1 MHFIGLVRQNHPRQA
16 LSPRDASLSELL
28 ATMHD
33 PKSTDSQCIKSSKLQ
48 TNQVELNAEQHTAAA
63 ASPSSSI
70 VPAEAM
76 KCGKAPPEKDISATC
91 QEVDSALQAERK
103 EKRRIARRS
112 RLYYDD
118 FVTLD
123 TSIMLKV
130 YVGALSLHYEA
141 LSVEASKQTTAEE
154 IVSCIVERLGLTG
167 NNYELAEVAGE
178 CKERRLSAHEKPV
191 SVMLLWPMH
200 SEKDFHRFYL
210 REIQSDVPWLDSYG
224 LDPQILRDFIPFL
237 LQKENREYP
246 DLCQLPDLNEATLL
260 ENLRQRF
267 EAGHIYTYVGSI
279 LIAVNPFK
287 FHPIYNPKYVRLYQN
302 QRIGPILPP
311 HIFAIADN
319 AYYNML
325 KEKRNQCIVISGESG
340 SGKTESTNFLLHH
353 LTALSQ
359 KGAHGSGVEQTILS
373 AGPVLEA
380 FGNAKTAHNN
390 NSSRFGK
397 FIQVNYRENG
407 MVQGA
412 VVQKYLLEKSRIV
425 SQGHYERN
433 YHVFYYLLSGATD
446 TERDALHLLPADKYH
461 YLNAK
466 NLTLE
471 NCDEKYEFSRL
482 KQSMEMVG
490 FSAEK
495 QRRLFNVL
503 SAVLLLGNVEFFP
516 KKSTYHHDESVQVR
530 NPDVVGL
537 ISELLRVKQ
546 ETLMSALTSK
556 RVKASGE
563 TLIMQYK
570 LPEAIAA
577 RDALAKCLYGALFD
591 WIVLQVNHAL
601 LNKDQ
606 VLHTGHSI
614 GVLDI
619 FGFEDFGPQNSF
631 EQLCINYANEH
642 LQYYFNLHVFKYE
655 QKEYKREGIKWTD
668 IEFLDNYG
676 CLQLFESK
684 PSGLLC
690 ILDDLCNFPGATNE
704 TLLQK
709 FNSVHKD
716 NAFYEKPQ
724 RKENAFIIKHYAGK
738 VKYQVAEMREK
749 NLDLMRQDIVS
760 VLKNSSMAFVREL
773 VGADPVAVFRWAI
786 LRAFFRGY
794 FAFRSAGIKHRK
806 DRADMSFNKLATKT
820 RYRAPNDSIVSHLV
834 TVSSVNLT
842 INRIAKRISNAMSDI
857 TSGHSNN
864 QSGSPGSNLSYHRQS
879 LGNAGYGGGIG
890 SSSPGGT
897 AGTPRRSWSSFAF
910 NNKNF
915 PDGKLNYECHQQ
927 QDHAPQYQSKHQQS
941 GSSSSLS
948 SNYGGGGNGKS
959 STNTN
964 ASGAQVGGGGASGKG
979 YGFGSAAAR
988 NRFERSGQDVM
999 ARASQI
1005 VMKNKSF
1012 RPRERPK
1019 KGLKNL
1025 QSVKTLSAGQNL
1037 SNQTSAIKTR
1047 KQPLTVTAQF
1057 QISLIALME
1066 TLNQANP
1073 FFIRCIKS
1081 NPNKIPNQFDDATVT
1096 RQLRYTGMLETV
1108 RIRRAGYN
1116 VRLTYEEFIQLYR
1129 ILLPKG
1135 LVSSQKDVRD
1145 FMSTMDLNKQHY
1157 QLGLTKIYMRESQK
1171 IRLDIS
1177 LHTKIIDSI
1186 ICIQR
1191 WFRAILQRKKYCQY
1205 RTAACTIQSYWRD
1218 YLREKQEKFTRKI
1231 RNHAATVIQ
1240 ATWRGYTV
1248 RKWYGKLKTGVLI
1261 VQARLRGNQARSRFK
1276 ELLSKKLQRERSKLR
1291 STQSLP
1297 VEQPVGSTAAGGSYG
1312 GGGGSTYPEVV
1323 QAIEHRKK
1331 PIPVVGRSFET
1342 AIDIVNKN
1350 RALFADDS
1358 MSADFIDDD
1367 EDEDE
1372 EEEEEEETQSSRQ
1385 ATVTA
1390 VVGEEEDDDEDDEE
1404 GYEDLGLVD
1413 DPHYM
1418 ANNRSALLQ
1427 PVKAPAQSTTVNSA
1441 LLDRNEKY
1449 IKSLAISGG
1458 AASSSAPSA
1467 ANYSAPIGGSSSYQK
1482 SPLQRQEDVLDRPL
1496 RMYDIERASKSTF
1509 DDTELAKYRY
1519 ERGGGVSS
1527 TVKLPVRRVD
1537 SGPSSV
1543 AGSGASSGSAI
1554 GRPGVQRFRYGDTAS
1569 YGGSGMIRNQNHS
1582 NNSYSNSNVEIV
1594 FVNTGLDSV
1603 GAPAGTG
1610 GGAGSLSSSPAPR
1623 NLNRNSISSGT
1634 LTQTQVPSSLTASM
1648 RRDSLPVSH
1657 HSSLAASARTQGDE
1671 INSNYHMHQQQQQQ
1685 QQQQSSSAVVP
1696 HHQQSQSTSSL
1707 VHSPHSLPLVSS
1719 GHIGNY
1725 QNLQFPPTSNYHQHH
1740 HHHQQSVY
1748 NNNAQPVGNTGVKMA
1763 TSTPYSAGSNSSYS
1777 GASASASS
1785 QRVSAAYP
1793 DDFAQNYYTTTTATP
1808 KGKAAALL
1816 GTAKSEDSAVSN
1828 QAPKYPMGATLAK
1841 ADSSDMV
1848 LSAGSK
1854 SAMNQSTASTANA
1867 SSRRMKTTNLSEEQL
1882 VGGSS
1887 GSAVSY
1893 HPGTG
1898 LTRRGPVGSSN
1909 PSGSGNTSSSTSV
1922 GGDTLKRRNSDPTNK
1937 IPLLEVN
1944 RGNDMYQSSTRI
1956 NIAGHQFRKVQRIN
1970 KAERCACCQE
1980 IDSFVNEGYR
1990 CLDCKVLVHTKCIQN
2005 GGIKSL
2011 QCAAAKRSKRIRTG
2025 GGGGAGGGS
2034 GLGGSSKHDK
2044 HHPIGGGTAS
2054 GQKISSTREYTD
2066 STDKII
2072 SDAKELQLMQDF
2084 ITQKICKMENDCEK
2098 PSEVD
2103 RVFKQALREFKD
2115 NLVAQYSV
2123 AHRQNSD
2130 VLNIKYRD
2138 LIANFEQVIETT
2150 SGRKNDFPLT
2160 MGVNAF
2166 RGFMNEFMN
2175 SRETEKPK
2183 TKRKKDKKRKHDDHT
2198 TFNGHTFQLTI
2209 LNIATACEIC
2219 QQFLLWPIER
2229 GLVCQNCK
2237 LTCHKKCYQK
2247 SASCN
2252 KIANADPN
2260 SLLGA
2265 GGSGSAVVA
2274 GGCGPDG
2281 QPLYGGGIPT
2291 KLFGVPLTALCG
2303 SNSDGVKI
2311 PAQITKLIMMIE
2323 MHGLYSEGIYRK
2335 SGVSSKIKDLKAKMD
2350 RAVTSAD
2357 GGGGEMDFESYNVHV
2372 LTNVLKSFLRE
2383 MPEPLLTFDRYDDFL
2398 RAADLSD
2405 GSDRVQTLLSLVKK
2419 IPPAHHCLFERL
2431 IFHLALVAKLEQ
2443 YNRMSASSLA
2453 IVFAPCVLRTNR
2465 YVPAQDSLNDI
2476 GRQTKCMETLITQK
2490 MLNVKSTL
2498 ADIDTLDTAAHTAT
2512 ARLSTLRSSKVFTHE
2527 EMANARGGSGLP
2539 TGGLLETET
2548 EEMLLE
2554 GHIQEIR
2561 KEKALLTSTLP
2572 SLARAS
2578 SDDDLLSTDLDGEGG
2593 SLDDLSNS
2601 KEKDLDVSSS
2611 GGGGSGG
2618 GNMISDSGISIRYQ
2632 APSDHGGSSNVSLN
2646 NDVPMAVSYSLR
2658 DQSGAGGSGGSGG
2671 ALAGV
2676 DYFHKMGSSSGVTSG
2691 APGVKTKSLS
2701 HQTLLEREAFLR
2713 GSGSTSASSP
2723 QSPTAAT
2730 SATASSTPSSS
2741 ASAPSMIK
2749 SQQNGNG
2756 TIGSGAV
2763 GDRVGS
2769 SGCSGTGGG
2778 SAGGNGSGTVAPT
2791 ANSAGKR
2798 ADINLSHSMITLST
2812 TSHSLGGS
2820 TTSSSSSSGVG
2831 GSTGSTGSG
2840 SDLQRQKPIIIRSVS
2855 GGYEVGHHHG
2865 STSAVGSGTAN
2876 PATNHRILI
2885 QGSPALP
2892 ITAGAATI
2900 TTTPSGSGATST
2912 SASSSSINSTNL
2924 HAKDNNG
2931 MGKEGS
2937 GGGGLSSSSSASA
2950 KLVSR
2955 RMSGGTNK
2963 RSGGGGSAGGGSSSA
2978 AGGPGPPAG
2987 DDEPIMV

>member
-1 MHFIGLVRQNHPRQA
+1 
-16 LSPRDASLSELL
+16 
-28 ATMHD
+28 
-33 PKSTDSQCIKSSKLQ
+33 
-48 TNQVELNAEQHTAAA
+48 
-63 ASPSSSI
+63 
-70 VPAEAM
+70 
-76 KCGKAPPEKDISATC
+76 
-91 QEVDSALQAERK
+91 
-103 EKRRIARRS
+103 
-112 RLYYDD
+112 
-118 FVTLD
+118 
-123 TSIMLKV
+123 
-130 YVGALSLHYEA
+130 
-141 LSVEASKQTTAEE
+141 
-154 IVSCIVERLGLTG
+154 
-167 NNYELAEVAGE
+167 
-178 CKERRLSAHEKPV
+178 
-191 SVMLLWPMH
+191 
-200 SEKDFHRFYL
+200 
-210 REIQSDVPWLDSYG
+210 
-224 LDPQILRDFIPFL
+224 
-237 LQKENREYP
+237 
-246 DLCQLPDLNEATLL
+246 
-260 ENLRQRF
+260 
-267 EAGHIYTYVGSI
+267 
-279 LIAVNPFK
+279 
-287 FHPIYNPKYVRLYQN
+287 
-302 QRIGPILPP
+302 
-311 HIFAIADN
+311 
-319 AYYNML
+319 
-325 KEKRNQCIVISGESG
+325 CIVISGESG

-433 YHVFYYLLSGATD
+433 YHVFYYLLSGATEA
-446 TERDALHLLPADKYH
+446 ERDALHLLPAEKYH

-806 DRADMSFNKLATKT
+806 ERADMSFNKLATKT

-864 QSGSPGSNLSYHRQS
+864 QACSPAGSNLAYHRQS
-879 LGNAGYGGGIG
+879 LGSAGYGTAGAA
-890 SSSPGGT
+890 SPGAAG
-897 AGTPRRSWSSFAF
+897 GTPRRSWSSFAF

-915 PDGKLNYECHQQ
+915 PDGKLTYECNQQ
-927 QDHAPQYQSKHQQS
+927 EQTPPQYHSKHLQS
-941 GSSSSLS
+941 TSASSSPLYAS
-948 SNYGGGGNGKS
+948 GGGGGGKS
-959 STNTN
+959 AANTN
-964 ASGAQVGGGGASGKG
+964 STQGGAQNSGGAAGTGGSKG

-1057 QISLIALME
+1057 QNSLIALME
-1066 TLNQANP
+1066 TLNKANP

-1171 IRLDIS
+1171 MRLDIS

-1248 RKWYGKLKTGVLI
+1248 RKWYDKLKTGVLVI
-1261 VQARLRGNQARSRFK
+1261 QARIRGNQARSRFK
-1276 ELLSKKLQRERSKLR
+1276 ELLSKKLQRERAKLR

-1297 VEQPVGSTAAGGSYG
+1297 VERPIGTTAAGGSYG
-1312 GGGGSTYPEVV
+1312 GGGGGGGGSTYPEIV

-1331 PIPVVGRSFET
+1331 PIPAVGRSFET

-1372 EEEEEEETQSSRQ
+1372 EEEDEEETTGSRQ
-1385 ATVTA
+1385 ATIATA
-1390 VVGEEEDDDEDDEE
+1390 GGEEEEDEEDDEE

-1427 PVKAPAQSTTVNSA
+1427 PVKQAAAPPSATTSPTVNSA

-1449 IKSLAISGG
+1449 IKSLVISGG
-1458 AASSSAPSA
+1458 GGGA
-1467 ANYSAPIGGSSSYQK
+1467 GSSSSPPTSSVGGTSPYQK
-1482 SPLQRQEDVLDRPL
+1482 TPLHRQEDVLDRPL

-1519 ERGGGVSS
+1519 ERGGSVSS

-1543 AGSGASSGSAI
+1543 ASSGASGSTM
-1554 GRPGVQRFRYGDTAS
+1554 GRPGIQRFRYGDTAS

-1603 GAPAGTG
+1603 GAPAGSG
-1610 GGAGSLSSSPAPR
+1610 GTGSLSSSPAAR

-1634 LTQTQVPSSLTASM
+1634 LTQTQLPPSLAGSM
-1648 RRDSLPVSH
+1648 RRDSLPLSH
-1657 HSSLAASARTQGDE
+1657 HLGMSTRTQGDE

-1685 QQQQSSSAVVP
+1685 QHQQPLSPSASSVAAHHQQGQSSSAM
-1696 HHQQSQSTSSL
+1696 S
-1707 VHSPHSLPLVSS
+1707 HSPQSLPLAGTAS
-1719 GHIGNY
+1719 HIGNY

-1748 NNNAQPVGNTGVKMA
+1748 NNNAQPVSSTGAKMS
-1763 TSTPYSAGSNSSYS
+1763 TSTPYSAGSNSSYALGGS
-1777 GASASASS
+1777 ASASSS

-1793 DDFAQNYYTTTTATP
+1793 DDFAQNYYTTTTTTPPP

-1828 QAPKYPMGATLAK
+1828 AAQSKYPLGATLAK

-1854 SAMNQSTASTANA
+1854 STINQQGTTSNA
-1867 SSRRMKTTNLSEEQL
+1867 ASRRIKSTNLSEEQL
-1882 VGGSS
+1882 VGGAGSS
-1887 GSAVSY
+1887 GSTVSY

-1898 LTRRGPVGSSN
+1898 LARRGPVGSSS
-1909 PSGSGNTSSSTSV
+1909 PSASGNTSSTGI

-2034 GLGGSSKHDK
+2034 GLGGSSSKHDK
-2044 HHPIGGGTAS
+2044 HHPIGGGSAS

-2084 ITQKICKMENDCEK
+2084 ITQKICKMESDCEK

-2252 KIANADPN
+2252 KISNSDPN

-2303 SNSDGVKI
+2303 NSNDGVKI
-2311 PAQITKLIMMIE
+2311 PAQINKLIMMIE

-2512 ARLSTLRSSKVFTHE
+2512 ARLSTLRSSKVFTQE
-2527 EMANARGGSGLP
+2527 EMANARGGSGIAV
-2539 TGGLLETET
+2539 GGLLETET

-2601 KEKDLDVSSS
+2601 KEKDLDVSS
-2611 GGGGSGG
+2611 GGGGSCGGGGG

-2658 DQSGAGGSGGSGG
+2658 DQSGAGGAAGGSGG
-2671 ALAGV
+2671 GGSATGME
-2676 DYFHKMGSSSGVTSG
+2676 YFHKMGPSSGAASS
-2691 APGVKTKSLS
+2691 ASGVKTKSLS

-2730 SATASSTPSSS
+2730 SVTASSTPSSS

-2749 SQQNGNG
+2749 THQQQQHNGNG
-2756 TIGSGAV
+2756 TGGSGTSAT
-2763 GDRVGS
+2763 GAS
-2769 SGCSGTGGG
+2769 GGG
-2778 SAGGNGSGTVAPT
+2778 SMSSTTGNS
-2791 ANSAGKR
+2791 SGKR
-2798 ADINLSHSMITLST
+2798 ADINLSHSMITLAT

-2820 TTSSSSSSGVG
+2820 TTSNSSSSGVG
-2831 GSTGSTGSG
+2831 GSSGSTGSGG
-2840 SDLQRQKPIIIRSVS
+2840 SDLQRQKPISRSVS
-2855 GGYEVGHHHG
+2855 GGYEVSHHASATSSG
-2865 STSAVGSGTAN
+2865 SQHAS
-2876 PATNHRILI
+2876 TNHRILI
-2885 QGSPALP
+2885 QASSALP
-2892 ITAGAATI
+2892 ITPGATAIMATP
-2900 TTTPSGSGATST
+2900 TGSGSGATST
-2912 SASSSSINSTNL
+2912 SASSSSINSANL

-2931 MGKEGS
+2931 MGKEGMMS
-2937 GGGGLSSSSSASA
+2937 TGSSSTTTTS

-2955 RMSGGTNK
+2955 RMSAGTNK
-2963 RSGGGGSAGGGSSSA
+2963 RSGGGGQAAGGSNNA
-2978 AGGPGPPAG
+2978 AVGPGPPAG

>member
-1 MHFIGLVRQNHPRQA
+1 MAGTSVGE
-16 LSPRDASLSELL
+16 D
-28 ATMHD
+28 D
-33 PKSTDSQCIKSSKLQ
+33 KSDDNNRGSS
-48 TNQVELNAEQHTAAA
+48 
-63 ASPSSSI
+63 
-70 VPAEAM
+70 
-76 KCGKAPPEKDISATC
+76 
-91 QEVDSALQAERK
+91 
-103 EKRRIARRS
+103 RRCRL
-112 RLYYDD
+112 LYYDD

-123 TSIMLKV
+123 STIMLKV

-178 CKERRLSAHEKPV
+178 CKERRLSSHEKPV

-210 REIQSDVPWLDSYG
+210 RERQTDVPWLDNYG

-237 LQKENREYP
+237 CQKDNREYP

-433 YHVFYYLLSGATD
+433 YHVFYYLLSGATEQ
-446 TERDALHLLPADKYH
+446 ERVALHLLPAEKYH

-495 QRRLFNVL
+495 QRRLFAVL

-530 NPDVVGL
+530 NPEVVGL

-546 ETLMSALTSK
+546 ETLLSALTSK

-606 VLHTGHSI
+606 TMHTGHSI

-619 FGFEDFGPQNSF
+619 FGFEDFGLQNSF

-668 IEFLDNYG
+668 IEFLDNSG

-716 NAFYEKPQ
+716 SQFYEKPQ

-806 DRADMSFNKLATKT
+806 ERTDQSYNKLATKS
-820 RYRAPNDSIVSHLV
+820 RYRAPNESIVS
-834 TVSSVNLT
+834 
-842 INRIAKRISNAMSDI
+842 
-857 TSGHSNN
+857 GHSGNSAN
-864 QSGSPGSNLSYHRQS
+864 SSGISYRQS
-879 LGNAGYGGGIG
+879 LG
-890 SSSPGGT
+890 PGTTVALSNNLG
-897 AGTPRRSWSSFAF
+897 ASGTPRRSWSSYAF
-910 NNKNF
+910 SNKNF
-915 PDGKLNYECHQQ
+915 PDGKLSFENQQ
-927 QDHAPQYQSKHQQS
+927 QQQQQHQTTGSQSS
-941 GSSSSLS
+941 VYSNSNSSS
-948 SNYGGGGNGKS
+948 
-959 STNTN
+959 
-964 ASGAQVGGGGASGKG
+964 ASGKQLLTTNVTGSGGGKMG
-979 YGFGSAAAR
+979 YNSSLAAR
-988 NRFERSGQDVM
+988 NRFERSTQDVM

-1037 SNQTSAIKTR
+1037 SNNQTAVKTR

-1081 NPNKIPNQFDDATVT
+1081 NPNKVPNQFDDATIT

-1145 FMSTMDLNKQHY
+1145 FMNTMDLNKQHY

-1171 IRLDIS
+1171 MRLDIC
-1177 LHTKIIDSI
+1177 LHTRIIDSI
-1186 ICIQR
+1186 ITIQR
-1191 WFRAILQRKKYCQY
+1191 WFRSILQRKKYCQY
-1205 RTAACTIQSYWRD
+1205 RSAACTIQSYWRL
-1218 YLREKQEKFTRKI
+1218 YLKEKQAKFLRKI
-1231 RNHAATVIQ
+1231 RTEAATLIQ
-1240 ATWRGYTV
+1240 STWRGYTV
-1248 RKWYGKLKTGVLI
+1248 RKWYNRLKTGVLVI
-1261 VQARLRGNQARSRFK
+1261 QARIRGNQARERFK
-1276 ELLSKKLQRERSKLR
+1276 VNLSKKLQRERAKLR

-1297 VEQPVGSTAAGGSYG
+1297 PVERPLDTSFDTPEILQHKAIIVGGKRQPTPPVG
-1312 GGGGSTYPEVV
+1312 
-1323 QAIEHRKK
+1323 I
-1331 PIPVVGRSFET
+1331 SFES
-1342 AIDIVNKN
+1342 AVDIVNKN
-1350 RALFADDS
+1350 QALFSDNS
-1358 MSADFIDDD
+1358 LSSADFIDDD
-1367 EDEDE
+1367 DD
-1372 EEEEEEETQSSRQ
+1372 
-1385 ATVTA
+1385 
-1390 VVGEEEDDDEDDEE
+1390 DDDEDDEDC
-1404 GYEDLGLVD
+1404 YEDMGLVD
-1413 DPHYM
+1413 EPSY
-1418 ANNRSALLQ
+1418 
-1427 PVKAPAQSTTVNSA
+1427 
-1441 LLDRNEKY
+1441 
-1449 IKSLAISGG
+1449 G
-1458 AASSSAPSA
+1458 ASA
-1467 ANYSAPIGGSSSYQK
+1467 ALRREMLLEKNACSGGSSDGGLLDGYNSSHVK
-1482 SPLQRQEDVLDRPL
+1482 VPLQRQDDVLDRPI
-1496 RMYDIERASKSTF
+1496 RKYEIERASKSTF
-1509 DDTELAKYRY
+1509 DDAELAKYRY
-1519 ERGGGVSS
+1519 ERGLSSIGGASG
-1527 TVKLPVRRVD
+1527 KLPVRRVD
-1537 SGPSSV
+1537 SGPSPSHRV
-1543 AGSGASSGSAI
+1543 RYDAYGSSSGNAALSS
-1554 GRPGVQRFRYGDTAS
+1554 G
-1569 YGGSGMIRNQNHS
+1569 GMIRNQNHS
-1582 NNSYSNSNVEIV
+1582 NNSFSSSNVEIV
-1594 FVNTGLDSV
+1594 LVHTGLDSLSSVATSGIANSGV
-1603 GAPAGTG
+1603 GSSG
-1610 GGAGSLSSSPAPR
+1610 GGAGGSSSHALPVAPEQSQKHPLQR
-1623 NLNRNSISSGT
+1623 NLNRNTIS
-1634 LTQTQVPSSLTASM
+1634 QTQQQSSTTLS
-1648 RRDSLPVSH
+1648 RRELLCRS
-1657 HSSLAASARTQGDE
+1657 QGDE
-1671 INSNYHMHQQQQQQ
+1671 INSNYHLQHLQSSSLTPSLSGALSTANYQNIQYTSTPTTAYHQQQQQQ
-1685 QQQQSSSAVVP
+1685 QQHQHQPQQPHSFNNNNNNNTIKHSSSSSNANNSNSGSTNSLYNYVTQQQSRQSSE
-1696 HHQQSQSTSSL
+1696 QQYIQTGNVTGLQSGQRSM
-1707 VHSPHSLPLVSS
+1707 
-1719 GHIGNY
+1719 
-1725 QNLQFPPTSNYHQHH
+1725 SNY
-1740 HHHQQSVY
+1740 S
-1748 NNNAQPVGNTGVKMA
+1748 
-1763 TSTPYSAGSNSSYS
+1763 
-1777 GASASASS
+1777 
-1785 QRVSAAYP
+1785 
-1793 DDFAQNYYTTTTATP
+1793 DDFVQNYYNTATP

-1816 GTAKSEDSAVSN
+1816 GTTKSEDSKHPGKDIDLTLSSATNAAVGPV
-1828 QAPKYPMGATLAK
+1828 AP
-1841 ADSSDMV
+1841 
-1848 LSAGSK
+1848 SK
-1854 SAMNQSTASTANA
+1854 T
-1867 SSRRMKTTNLSEEQL
+1867 RRIKTNLSDDF
-1882 VGGSS
+1882 S
-1887 GSAVSY
+1887 GVITS
-1893 HPGTG
+1893 GQ
-1898 LTRRGPVGSSN
+1898 N
-1909 PSGSGNTSSSTSV
+1909 SGSGQTALRR
-1922 GGDTLKRRNSDPTNK
+1922 GAIAGMDTLKRRNSDPANK

-1970 KAERCACCQE
+1970 KAEKCASCQE
-1980 IDSFVNEGYR
+1980 SDSFVNEGYR

-2011 QCAAAKRSKRIRTG
+2011 QCAAKRSKRIRTG
-2025 GGGGAGGGS
+2025 
-2034 GLGGSSKHDK
+2034 KHDK
-2044 HHPIGGGTAS
+2044 HAPIGLGSTSTPNSKFSA
-2054 GQKISSTREYTD
+2054 TREYTD

-2084 ITQKICKMENDCEK
+2084 ITQKICKMESDCEK

-2123 AHRQNSD
+2123 AHKQNSD

-2138 LIANFEQVIETT
+2138 LIANFEQVIETS
-2150 SGRKNDFPLT
+2150 SGKKNDFPLT

-2183 TKRKKDKKRKHDDHT
+2183 TKRKKDKKRKHDEHT
-2198 TFNGHTFQLTI
+2198 TYNGHTFQLTI
-2209 LNIATACEIC
+2209 INIATACEIC

-2229 GLVCQNCK
+2229 GLVCQNCR
-2237 LTCHKKCYQK
+2237 LTCHKRCYLK
-2247 SASCN
+2247 SVACS
-2252 KIANADPN
+2252 KIANSGPLVQGMT
-2260 SLLGA
+2260 SVGGT
-2265 GGSGSAVVA
+2265 GGSGVV
-2274 GGCGPDG
+2274 CDSSG
-2281 QPLYGGGIPT
+2281 QPT
-2291 KLFGVPLTALCG
+2291 KLFGVPLTALCAG
-2303 SNSDGVKI
+2303 SDGIKI
-2311 PAQITKLIMMIE
+2311 PAQIYSLIMMIE

-2335 SGVSSKIKDLKAKMD
+2335 SGVSSKIKELKVKMD
-2350 RAVTSAD
+2350 RGMGSSD
-2357 GGGGEMDFESYNVHV
+2357 EMDYESYNVHV

-2405 GSDRVQTLLSLVKK
+2405 GNDRVQTILSLIKK
-2419 IPPAHHCLFERL
+2419 IPPAHHCLLERL

-2512 ARLSTLRSSKVFTHE
+2512 TRLSTLRSSKVFTQE
-2527 EMANARGGSGLP
+2527 EMVTNSRVGGGS
-2539 TGGLLETET
+2539 LETET

-2554 GHIQEIR
+2554 GHIQEIK

-2593 SLDDLSNS
+2593 SLDDLSSS
-2601 KEKDLDVSSS
+2601 KDKDLDNSYNNV
-2611 GGGGSGG
+2611 
-2618 GNMISDSGISIRYQ
+2618 ISDSGISIRYQ
-2632 APSDHGGSSNVSLN
+2632 PPSDHGSSNVSLN
-2646 NDVPMAVSYSLR
+2646 NDVPMAVNYNLR
-2658 DQSGAGGSGGSGG
+2658 DQSI
-2671 ALAGV
+2671 
-2676 DYFHKMGSSSGVTSG
+2676 DYFHKVG
-2691 APGVKTKSLS
+2691 KTKSLS
-2701 HQTLLEREAFLR
+2701 HQTLLDREAFLKSGSH
-2713 GSGSTSASSP
+2713 GSGSATTP
-2723 QSPTAAT
+2723 QSPTAT
-2730 SATASSTPSSS
+2730 ITASSSSPSSS
-2741 ASAPSMIK
+2741 SAPSMIK
-2749 SQQNGNG
+2749 SQN
-2756 TIGSGAV
+2756 
-2763 GDRVGS
+2763 GS
-2769 SGCSGTGGG
+2769 SS
-2778 SAGGNGSGTVAPT
+2778 SVSN
-2791 ANSAGKR
+2791 NSSSKR
-2798 ADINLSHSMITLST
+2798 SDSQQMNLSHSMVTLST
-2812 TSHSLGGS
+2812 DGGRSGTGGS
-2820 TTSSSSSSGVG
+2820 ASNSSSS
-2831 GSTGSTGSG
+2831 T
-2840 SDLQRQKPIIIRSVS
+2840 SDLQRQKPIIMRSIS
-2855 GGYEVGHHHG
+2855 GGYEPSSSIG
-2865 STSAVGSGTAN
+2865 SSGGIGSASQK
-2876 PATNHRILI
+2876 ILI
-2885 QGSPALP
+2885 QQSASIP
-2892 ITAGAATI
+2892 IAATC
-2900 TTTPSGSGATST
+2900 
-2912 SASSSSINSTNL
+2912 ASSSSLGNVNSGSGSAL
-2924 HAKDNNG
+2924 KDSKEAKMNRRMSGSRRQN
-2931 MGKEGS
+2931 S
-2937 GGGGLSSSSSASA
+2937 GGGGPPSS
-2950 KLVSR
+2950 
-2955 RMSGGTNK
+2955 GP
-2963 RSGGGGSAGGGSSSA
+2963 SAGGGGGGTA
-2978 AGGPGPPAG
+2978 AAA